1 MKCMYEFLKEYMGSL
16 MTTVF
21 CIISKV
27 YLQNSLDADSYS
39 VNMTSGLSGLAS
51 PGKFMRASLREP

>member
-1 MKCMYEFLKEYMGSL
+1 MGSL

-51 PGKFMRASLREP
+51 PGKFMRASLPEP